1 MGLADKVIKRLERQA
16 ETIAEYRQLDD
27 RRRSRISDLE
37 GQLARLTSTCDA
49 WRQDI
54 VRLREENEK
63 LKIELNCRQ
72 QRGGE

>member
-37 GQLARLTSTCDA
+37 GQLVRLTSTSDA
-49 WRQDI
+49 MRQDI
-54 VRLREENEK
+54 TTLREENEK

-72 QRGGE
+72 QKGE